1 MKVNILTSKVT
12 EKATLL
18 LFCLLPLGSTL
29 AENSTSQ
36 PLADIRQTAE
46 QFVLAQID
54 TSGLRD
60 VTVSTASLDS
70 RLKLQDCELPLEA
83 FSTSSTQNLTR
94 ATVGI
99 RCNGQKPWTLYVP
112 VTIHAMVDALYTARP
127 LLRGEALNPADVEV
141 RQVALSQLPANSLS
155 DITALADLE
164 TIRPLRA
171 GSPLTLN
178 SLRTRQ
184 MIEQGQQVVI
194 LGTGNGIQVKM
205 EGTAMKSGSYGDLI
219 PVKNS
224 RSGRV
229 VEAAIQDEGTV
240 VVNL

>member
-12 EKATLL
+12 EKMTVL
-18 LFCLLPLGSTL
+18 LFCLLPFGSAL
-29 AENSTSQ
+29 AENTGNQS
-36 PLADIRQTAE
+36 LANIRQTAE
-46 QFVLAQID
+46 QFVLQELD
-54 TSGLRD
+54 TTGLRD
-60 VTVSTASLDS
+60 VSVSTASLDS

-83 FSTSSTQNLTR
+83 FSTSNTRNMTR

-99 RCNGQKPWTLYVP
+99 RCNGEKPWTLYVP
-112 VTIHAMVDALYTARP
+112 VSITAMVDALFTARP
-127 LLRGEALNPADVEV
+127 LLRGEVVSAADVEI
-141 RQVALSQLPANSLS
+141 RQIPLNQLAANSLS
-155 DITALADLE
+155 DVDALGDLE

-178 SLRTRQ
+178 ALRTRQ

-194 LGTGNGIQVKM
+194 LGGGGGLQVKM
-205 EGTAMKSGSYGDLI
+205 EGTAMKSGSYGELI
-219 PVKNS
+219 PVKNT
-224 RSGRV
+224 RSGRI